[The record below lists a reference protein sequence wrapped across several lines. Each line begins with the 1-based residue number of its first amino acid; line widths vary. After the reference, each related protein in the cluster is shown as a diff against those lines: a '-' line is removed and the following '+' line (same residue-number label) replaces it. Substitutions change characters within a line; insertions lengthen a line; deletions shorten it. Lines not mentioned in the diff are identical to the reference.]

1 MWNNKNKDFA
11 PVVLLLFVLVTTFLV
26 AVLPVQ
32 GSTEGHKVYI
42 IGGDDN
48 FPPYEYIPANENGK
62 AYRGFNV
69 DIMKAVALQSGIEI
83 EFRPMTWADAL
94 QALDDGEIDAIQG
107 MKYDKERISRYDFS
121 DEYITSA
128 QVVFVRRDTYISDL
142 DELRGHKV
150 AVQKGDIAYQNLKSY
165 STFTVVA
172 VPNQEAAFNLL
183 LAGEVT
189 AVIGNK
195 LAGQYI
201 LQRNNHIDKVKM
213 VGPDIDPHMYGVAV
227 KKGNNELIQTIN
239 TSIHEIKKNG
249 IYEKIY
255 KKWFGELVDHPPAY
269 YKDRLTLVMI
279 VTLVLFVGLIVAGH
293 ISLVLRNQVA
303 KRTREIQGIN
313 EVLLGKNEY
322 IRRENLHKEKILNS
336 GYSGIITLNREGVIQ
351 FINEYAAQYM
361 GFGNTI
367 GLHYSGTPI
376 VDFFLQ
382 DDIKTIL
389 RENESIIRGEK
400 NTRGYSIEYTLCLLS
415 QEKKTEGLVIS
426 FRDVTLEKTMQEQL
440 IRKDKMEA
448 LGNLVAGIAHEI
460 RTPLTSIKMFTE
472 LLPVKYDNISFR
484 QQISRFVPQEVERIN
499 GMVNSLLEYARP
511 RKPSPESFFLRQ
523 LIETILILFTGHVE
537 KHGIL
542 LTCSIDEQ
550 VIVFA
555 DKQQIQQVLI
565 NILLNSIESMEDQ
578 ERREISI
585 SCSLGDSAVIMLIED
600 TGAGM
605 DEEITSKI
613 FDPFF
618 TTKPAGTGL
627 GLAISYKLIRE
638 NKARTWLK
646 SLPGVGTKFYIEIPQ
661 NVVRGERDVQAADCR

>member
-1 MWNNKNKDFA
+1 MQKNCNKN
-11 PVVLLLFVLVTTFLV
+11 VGQILLFIIWIMMVQL
-26 AVLPVQ
+26 AVVPVF
-32 GSTEGHKVYI
+32 GSEEGHKVYI

-48 FPPYEYIPANENGK
+48 FPPYEYVSSKEDNK

-94 QALDDGEIDAIQG
+94 QALDNGEIDAIQG
-107 MKYDKERISRYDFS
+107 MKHDKDRINKYDFS

-128 QVVFVRRDTYISDL
+128 QVVFVGNGTYISDL

-150 AVQKGDIAYQNLKSY
+150 AVQKGDIAYQNLTSHAA
-165 STFTVVA
+165 FTVVA
-172 VPNQEAAFNLL
+172 VPNQEEAFNLL

-227 KKGNNELIQTIN
+227 KKGNLELVKTIN
-239 TSIHEIKKNG
+239 KGIYEIKKNG
-249 IYEKIY
+249 TYEKIY

-269 YKDRLTLVMI
+269 YKDRLTIVMI
-279 VTLVLFVGLIVAGH
+279 VAIVLFVGLMAAGH
-293 ISLVLRNQVA
+293 ISYVLRKEVA

-313 EVLLGKNEY
+313 EVLLEKNEY
-322 IRRENLHKEKILNS
+322 IRRENLHKGRILNS
-336 GYSGIITLNREGVIQ
+336 GYSGIITINQEGIIQ
-351 FINEYAAQYM
+351 FINDYALQYT
-361 GFGNTI
+361 GFDNAS
-367 GLHYSGTPI
+367 GLHYADTPI
-376 VDFFLQ
+376 IDFFPQ
-382 DDIKTIL
+382 DDLNKIFSKN
-389 RENESIIRGEK
+389 ENIIRGEK
-400 NTRGYSIEYTLCLLS
+400 NTNGYSIKYTLCLLS
-415 QEKKTEGLVIS
+415 QEERIEGIVIS

-472 LLPVKYDNISFR
+472 LLPVKYDNTSFR

-499 GMVNSLLEYARP
+499 KMVNSLLEYAKP
-511 RKPSPESFFLRQ
+511 RKPSPEIFNIKQ
-523 LIETILILFTGHVE
+523 LVEIILILFTGHIE
-537 KHGIL
+537 KHGISITNNIDDQL
-542 LTCSIDEQ
+542 L
-550 VIVFA
+550 VFA
-555 DKQQIQQVLI
+555 DKQQMQQVLI
-565 NILLNSIESMEDQ
+565 NSLLNSIEAME
-578 ERREISI
+578 EREKKEIAI
-585 SCSLGDSAVIMLIED
+585 SCTENDVAVIMLIED
-600 TGAGM
+600 SGSGM
-605 DEEITSKI
+605 NEEIICKI

-618 TTKPAGTGL
+618 TTKLQGTGL

-638 NKARTWLK
+638 NNGRIWSESML
-646 SLPGVGTKFYIEIPQ
+646 GIGTKLYIELPRSC
-661 NVVRGERDVQAADCR
+661 VRGEKNV